1 MSSEV
6 VYEFGKFR
14 CDPQERLLLCDG
26 TPVSLSP
33 KAFEILVALIRSKG
47 RLLMK
52 DDLMQQV
59 WPDSFVEDA
68 NLTVNISALRKALGE
83 TPEGPQHIETVPKRG
98 YRFVTPVIEHNI
110 DVKVKG
116 PLQAQAIEQQAAP
129 PDIASIP
136 NRHARYRLWWTAG
149 ALLVVAILVSLL
161 VSSRHAVL
169 AEKDTVVLADFVN
182 NTGDP
187 IFSDALRQG
196 LSSQLEQSPF
206 LNLLSEERMAQT
218 LSLLAQPKGSRL
230 TNELARK
237 VCQRTASAAV
247 LEGTIAQV
255 GSQYLLT
262 LKAINCSSGDSLGSA
277 EAEAADKDHVLQ
289 ALGKIASDMRSRLGE
304 SLASV
309 QQYDAPP
316 QDVTTPSLE
325 ALKAYSLGYQ
335 AMFVNS
341 DFAGAIPLFQQA
353 INLDPKFAMGYARI
367 GTCYFNL
374 DESVLAAESLRKA
387 YAFRDRV
394 SERERL
400 YITSHYETF
409 VTGDLNA
416 AREVFEL
423 SGQIYPRDTSF
434 ANLGIIYSDLGEY
447 DKALPAFKEDV
458 RLNPGTGIKYGNL
471 LSGYLNLN
479 RLDEA
484 RQTAGDAI
492 AHNVDSAEIHINL
505 YWINFLRNDAA
516 GMEKEAADVLSKP
529 GFGDQ
534 MLNYEA
540 DTAAYRGR
548 LAQAR
553 ELARRA
559 IDAANTAGEKE
570 AAAFYEADAA
580 VREALVLNADLA
592 KQRAKTAL
600 SLSSGRDVSALAA
613 IALALAGDSERA
625 THLANDL
632 ANHFPADTIARFS
645 YLPTIRAAAWL
656 HAGDAAK
663 ALDALTVASPYE
675 LGGNHTLNFV
685 LYPVFL
691 RGEVYLAAKQSDA
704 AQAEFQK
711 ILDHAGVA
719 RNEPIAALA
728 HLQLGRTYALS
739 GDTGKASSA
748 YSDFFNL
755 WKNADPD
762 IPILKQAKAEY
773 ARLR

>member
-1 MSSEV
+1 MSETRV

-14 CDPQERLLLCDG
+14 CDPQERLLLRDG

-33 KAFEILVALIRSKG
+33 KAFEILLALIRSNG
-47 RLLMK
+47 RLLLK
-52 DDLMQQV
+52 EDLMQQV
-59 WPDSFVEDA
+59 WADSFVEDA

-83 TPEGPQHIETVPKRG
+83 HSEGPHYIETVPKRG
-98 YRFVTPVIEHNI
+98 YRFVAPVIEHSI
-110 DVKVKG
+110 DG
-116 PLQAQAIEQQAAP
+116 AQSANEQGVTRP
-129 PDIASIP
+129 EVASLP
-136 NRHARYRLWWTAG
+136 KRDTRSRRWWTVG
-149 ALLVVAILVSLL
+149 ALLVVAILVSVF

-169 AEKDTVVLADFVN
+169 TEKDTVVLADFVN
-182 NTGDP
+182 STGDP

-196 LSSQLEQSPF
+196 LWSQLEQSPF
-206 LNLLSEERMAQT
+206 LNLLSEERIAQT

-230 TNELARK
+230 TNDLARE

-247 LEGTIAQV
+247 LEGTIAQI
-255 GSQYLLT
+255 GSRYLLT
-262 LKAINCSSGDSLGSA
+262 LKAINCSNGESLGSA
-277 EAEAADKDHVLQ
+277 EAEATNTDQVLQ
-289 ALGKIASDMRSRLGE
+289 ALGTVASEMRSKLGE

-309 QQYDAPP
+309 QKYDAPP

-353 INLDPKFAMGYARI
+353 INLDPKFAMAYARI

-374 DESVLAAESLRKA
+374 DESVHAAENLRKA
-387 YAFRDRV
+387 YEFRDRV

-458 RLNPGTGIKYGNL
+458 RMNPGTGIKYGNL

-479 RLDEA
+479 RLNEA

-505 YWINFLRNDAA
+505 YWINFLQNDTA
-516 GMEKEAADVLSKP
+516 GMEKEASDVLSKQ

-540 DTAAYRGR
+540 DTAAYRGQFAR
-548 LAQAR
+548 AR
-553 ELARRA
+553 ELTRQA
-559 IDAANTAGEKE
+559 IDAANKAGEKE

-592 KQRAKTAL
+592 KQRAHTAL
-600 SLSSGRDVSALAA
+600 SLSSGRDVNALAA

-632 ANHFPADTIARFS
+632 ANHFPADTIARFN

-656 HAGDAAK
+656 HAGDTAK
-663 ALDALTVASPYE
+663 ALDALAISAPYE

-685 LYPVFL
+685 LYPVYL
-691 RGEVYLAAKQSDA
+691 RGEVYLAAKQSGA
-704 AQAEFQK
+704 AQVEFEK

-719 RNEPIAALA
+719 RNQPIAALA
-728 HLQLGRTYALS
+728 HLQLGRSYALS
-739 GDTGKASSA
+739 GDTAKASSA
-748 YSDFFNL
+748 YNDFFNL
-755 WKNADPD
+755 WKNEDSD
-762 IPILKQAKAEY
+762 TPILKQAKAEY
-773 ARLR
+773 ARLQ